1 MYFPNLLFEDS
12 FPAAGLCLWRV
23 RSTLKF
29 QNVALGAL
37 SHSKEESV
45 SYCILQIEANANTIF
60 CAHVY
65 FYETNIQSVSIKINY
80 IFACRLHSFERG

>member
-1 MYFPNLLFEDS
+1 MYFPNLPFEDS

-29 QNVALGAL
+29 ENVALGAL